1 MQLHRGRRTAYTAE
15 ELFGMALRDLRKQR
29 GLSQETLAFESGYHP
44 TYIGQLERGKKSP
57 SLRTIV
63 SLAAVLCVLPS
74 QLLQGFET
82 RLPKEGGAPPSPP
95 RRKRV
100 LTK

>member
-1 MQLHRGRRTAYTAE
+1 MQRHRGRRTALTAE
-15 ELFGMALRDLRKQR
+15 ELFGIALRDLRKQR

-44 TYIGQLERGKKSP
+44 TYIGQLERGRKSP

-63 SLAAVLCVLPS
+63 SVASVLGVLPS

-82 RLPKEGGAPPSPP
+82 HLAKE
-95 RRKRV
+95 
-100 LTK
+100 